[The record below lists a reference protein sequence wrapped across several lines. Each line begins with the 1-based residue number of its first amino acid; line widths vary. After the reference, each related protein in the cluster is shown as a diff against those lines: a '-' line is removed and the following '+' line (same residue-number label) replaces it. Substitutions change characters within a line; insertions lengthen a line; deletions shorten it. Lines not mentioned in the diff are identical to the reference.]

1 MTPKQIKIALLK
13 EMLVECNKTENE
25 EGRLLVE
32 RFLKKI
38 KWITLK
44 KKIRSLLWNFYSRQ

>member
-38 KWITLK
+38 K
-44 KKIRSLLWNFYSRQ
+44 